1 MCFFTC
7 SPRPP
12 TLSQCHMNL
21 HVWAYPRPGYIF
33 QVSSKSVQ
41 GFQSPRGSKFG
52 LSHYFGY
59 SLLQQLVLPYK
70 PSFVRSFIHS
80 YIHLAFHASN
90 GKQLKWVNCEVHRK
104 SLTNNCIPRMTP
116 RKLPPQTLQITYGC
130 QSTRHM
136 TNSHMVNSSKSQL
149 VTVNSSHDQLV
160 TRSSRHIVQLKS
172 HG

>member
-1 MCFFTC
+1 MFAQTTHVVAVPHEFACVGIPATWLYIPSFIEICSGVSEPQGVKIWPFPLLWLFAFTTAC
-7 SPRPP
+7 
-12 TLSQCHMNL
+12 TT
-21 HVWAYPRPGYIF
+21 
-33 QVSSKSVQ
+33 VQ
-41 GFQSPRGSKFG
+41 AVVR
-52 LSHYFGY
+52 
-59 SLLQQLVLPYK
+59 
-70 PSFVRSFIHS
+70 SFVRSFIHS